1 VEVLSEEIIENPAKN
16 EYLFSFGGG
25 IFGDYAPEQKVH
37 SYLLLGATATPEEV
51 LKNLEMSKNY
61 LSGITFKVKIGE
73 TLEEAV
79 KMVLKDSFGLNELY
93 RLEFKI
99 SGSED
104 NLVYVR
110 AICRNT
116 PLEGKKFGDLNLY
129 WYQWP
134 QELAKGSELTPEIF
148 EQPATKEYFVRFV
161 EINGAGENGEKTV
174 LKFRKK
180 GYGEG
185 EIFLYCD
192 KVRVGETLRGAL
204 TRSLRDEFGLELI
217 SFDYF
222 IFPKD
227 GAKNKYGEYLP
238 RVSVKVLVKFG
249 GLKQKTVAGME
260 VEWIG
265 VPKAAESKEAEALE
279 WINKETTFNLAANRF
294 GSKKEAGEFIEKLYA
309 IGAVKVVARD
319 IEKSGEGEWSDGLAV
334 SLPKDRGLRE
344 KILKI
349 YNEELQRE
357 FPGEK
362 EEKDTGQL
370 ELFFWWD

>member
-1 VEVLSEEIIENPAKN
+1 MLSEEIIENPAKR
-16 EYLFSFGGG
+16 EYRFSFAGG
-25 IFGDYAPEQKVH
+25 IFGDYAPGQNTHMYLMLGTKVE
-37 SYLLLGATATPEEV
+37 SDELLKA
-51 LKNLEMSKNY
+51 LEMPQNELKTK
-61 LSGITFKVKIGE
+61 IFKVLVGE
-73 TLEEAV
+73 TLETAV
-79 KMVLKDSFGLNELY
+79 KRILKDEFGLEEL
-93 RLEFKI
+93 FKI
-99 SGSED
+99 EHRFSKD
-104 NLVYVR
+104 DPWLVYVR
-110 AICRNT
+110 AVCRNT
-116 PLEGKKFGDLNLY
+116 AFKSKKYGDLNLY

-204 TRSLRDEFGLELI
+204 VRSLREEFGLELI

-265 VPKAAESKEAEALE
+265 VPKVAELKEAEALE
-279 WINKETTFNLAANRF
+279 WINKETTVNLAANRF

-319 IEKSGEGEWSDGLAV
+319 IEKSGEGEWSDSLAV
-334 SLPKDRGLRE
+334 SLPEDRGLRE

-357 FPGEK
+357 FPGGK